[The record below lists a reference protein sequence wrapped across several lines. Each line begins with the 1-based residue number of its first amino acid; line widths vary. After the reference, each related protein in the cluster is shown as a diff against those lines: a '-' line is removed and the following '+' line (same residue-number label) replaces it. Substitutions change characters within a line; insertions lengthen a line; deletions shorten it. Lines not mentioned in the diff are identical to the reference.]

1 MTDPPRITDDGER
14 VALGLEPISDDTPTP
29 AKRARANAEA
39 LWDDDPLLGDA
50 LRNQCA
56 LGRSNVPQVRRAA
69 LFFQFAYGLLLE
81 DRDELGIGLEQAL
94 RSHDWDAL
102 WREAEAMEA

>member
-14 VALGLEPISDDTPTP
+14 ISLGLEP
-29 AKRARANAEA
+29 
-39 LWDDDPLLGDA
+39 
-50 LRNQCA
+50 QCA

-69 LFFQFAYGLLLE
+69 LFFQFAHGLLLE
-81 DRDELGIGLEQAL
+81 DRELGLTREKAL

-102 WREAEAMEA
+102 QSEAEAMDV